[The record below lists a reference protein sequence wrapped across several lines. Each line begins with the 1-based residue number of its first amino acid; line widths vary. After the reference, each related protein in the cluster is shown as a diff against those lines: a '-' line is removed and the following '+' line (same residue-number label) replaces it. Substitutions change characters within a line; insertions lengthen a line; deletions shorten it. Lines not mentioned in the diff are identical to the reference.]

1 MFSSVSEESERLR
14 TQLREQSTELELLRA
29 NLATESARNKDV
41 GRMEELRRKMEDIS
55 FEKKKLDH
63 EYKDTRRRMEDDR
76 ERLDLTL
83 LV

>member
-1 MFSSVSEESERLR
+1 M
-14 TQLREQSTELELLRA
+14 ELLRA

-41 GRMEELRRKMEDIS
+41 GKMEELRRKMEDLS